1 MECGVKPVNSMARSP
16 LLIPYALKEVT
27 AWKSLVRS
35 NAVGNAMAAG
45 KVLCESTD
53 SATSRSD
60 VRGKGVSISR
70 TRLFQ

>member
-1 MECGVKPVNSMARSP
+1 MECGVKPVNFMARSP
-16 LLIPYALKEVT
+16 LLIPYALKEAM

-35 NAVGNAMAAG
+35 NALGNTMMVG

-53 SATSRSD
+53 SATSRREVSS
-60 VRGKGVSISR
+60 KGVSISR